1 MKTIKNVTTAKT
13 ENTDTVLKQYPR
25 AKDLSLI
32 LCHCCGLLNSSKV
45 DKAVGGKKHQVLRCV
60 RCHSVLHQRKPGSLN
75 RTFAFSGCCNYSLYT
90 GKCAAHD
97 GD

>member
-1 MKTIKNVTTAKT
+1 MKTIKNVTTVKT

-45 DKAVGGKKHQVLRCV
+45 DKTVAGKKHQ
-60 RCHSVLHQRKPGSLN
+60 
-75 RTFAFSGCCNYSLYT
+75 
-90 GKCAAHD
+90 
-97 GD
+97 